1 MDMAYEILQTLLQTF
16 CDSIKKTLSHLSPSL
31 WKTYCVFGFPP
42 PPSDL
47 VSLQACVINIHP
59 NTHAWS
65 PARYVQPITRS
76 WVGRLC
82 PVPRLWEHRRT
93 SQMLWSGVRP
103 MSRHGYIQLQR
114 YAANASLWN
123 GAGMHQKSEC
133 VPKKKRKKVEFMIT
147 YRERKQQKKPTNCEN
162 ASYLKN
168 NKHWN
173 PTKQKNVTP

>member
-16 CDSIKKTLSHLSPSL
+16 CDSIKKTLLYLICPLLSGKHTASQ
-31 WKTYCVFGFPP
+31 VVGFPP

-65 PARYVQPITRS
+65 PARYVQPITPS
-76 WVGRLC
+76 FLGGRLC
-82 PVPRLWEHRRT
+82 PVPGSGGHRRT

-114 YAANASLWN
+114 YAANAPLWN
-123 GAGMHQKSEC
+123 GAGMHQKSEY
-133 VPKKKRKKVEFMIT
+133 VPKKKKKRRKKLNSWSHIGKKNPNKLWEC
-147 YRERKQQKKPTNCEN
+147 ELSKKQ
-162 ASYLKN
+162 
-168 NKHWN
+168 
-173 PTKQKNVTP
+173 